1 MFSLW
6 QDIFNEPKLTER
18 DYLRTLINAYAGDLA
33 MSVADSGHRYAM
45 SSAAKSL
52 NKVGQLS
59 DLIAGMSQVIISPL

>member
-18 DYLRTLINAYAGDLA
+18 DYLRTLINTYAGDLA

-59 DLIAGMSQVIISPL
+59 DLIAGMSQVNLLIL